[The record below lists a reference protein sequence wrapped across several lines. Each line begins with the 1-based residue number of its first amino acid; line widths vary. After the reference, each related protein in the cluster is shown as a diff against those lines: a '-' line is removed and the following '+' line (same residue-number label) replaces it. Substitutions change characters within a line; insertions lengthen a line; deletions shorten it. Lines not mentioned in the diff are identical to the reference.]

1 MLSDLSKVT
10 HQIIDKNQD
19 SDFHWNAYSLLYSNP
34 TVLRRER
41 SLVQDGSLGGFAFKT
56 PFAHAESSHIYF
68 LSLLILQKGGQ

>member
-10 HQIIDKNQD
+10 HQIIGKNQD

-34 TVLRRER
+34 TVLRREG

-56 PFAHAESSHIYF
+56 PFAHVESSHIDF
-68 LSLLILQKGGQ
+68 LSFLILQKG